1 MDFKKKAVIVIVIFT
16 FFMSCEKAEDISQI
30 PAISYY
36 SMAVV
41 DTSEQSDYLEVVI
54 DFIDGD
60 GNISFYEQDTM
71 KNIRYTLYE
80 MKNDTFVKADIAIPL
95 FYPIPYYEPK
105 GVDKVLQGK
114 IKTKF
119 YIDDLQ
125 TFDTIRFECYIFDR
139 AFNESN
145 VITTPTI
152 LVDTL

>member
-1 MDFKKKAVIVIVIFT
+1 MDFKKKAILTLVIFT
-16 FFMSCEKAEDISQI
+16 FFMSCKKAEDISPI

-41 DTSEQSDYLEVVI
+41 DTSQQSDYLEVAI

-60 GNISFYEQDTM
+60 GNISFYEQDTI
-71 KNIRYTLYE
+71 KNIRYTLFE
-80 MKNDTFVKADIAIPL
+80 MKNDTFVKAEIAFPL
-95 FYPIPYYEPK
+95 YYKIPYYEPK
-105 GVDKVLQGK
+105 GTDKVLQGK

-152 LVDTL
+152 VVNTL

>member
-1 MDFKKKAVIVIVIFT
+1 MYFKEKVLIILGVLV
-16 FFMSCEKAEDISQI
+16 FFMSCKKAEDISPI
-30 PAISYY
+30 PVISYY
-36 SMAVV
+36 NMSVV
-41 DTSEQSDYLEVVI
+41 DSTNESIYLEMVI

-80 MKNDTFVKADIAIPL
+80 MKNDTFVEADIAFPL
-95 FYPIPYYEPK
+95 FYKIPYYEPK

-145 VITTPTI
+145 VIITPTI
-152 LVDTL
+152 IVNDL

>member
-1 MDFKKKAVIVIVIFT
+1 MSFRSKAMFYLVVFV
-16 FFMSCEKAEDISQI
+16 FFMSCKKAEDISPI

-41 DTSEQSDYLEVVI
+41 DTSQQSDYLEVVI

-60 GNISFYEQDTM
+60 GNLSFYEQDTI

-80 MKNDTFVKADIAIPL
+80 MKNDTFVKADIAVDL
-95 FYPIPYYEPK
+95 FYQLPYYEPK
-105 GVDKVLQGK
+105 GTDKVMQGK
-114 IKTKF
+114 IKNKF
-119 YIDDLQ
+119 YINDLQ

-152 LVDTL
+152 VVDTL

>member
-1 MDFKKKAVIVIVIFT
+1 MDFKKKAILTLVIFT
-16 FFMSCEKAEDISQI
+16 FFMSCKKAEDISPI

-41 DTSEQSDYLEVVI
+41 DTSQQSDYLEVAI

-60 GNISFYEQDTM
+60 GDISFYEQDTM
-71 KNIRYTLYE
+71 KNIRYTLFE
-80 MKNDTFVKADIAIPL
+80 MVNDTFVEAEIAFPL
-95 FYPIPYYEPK
+95 YYKIPYYEPK
-105 GVDKVLQGK
+105 GTDKVLQGK

-125 TFDTIRFECYIFDR
+125 SFDTIRFECYIFDR

-152 LVDTL
+152 VVDTL